1 LHTLHLSSAEL
12 IFLTMPRRMRQLIL
26 LLLAIMQGGCPLA
39 DDCSTSL
46 EGCDSYKVDLLHWE
60 LMASDMGDAYG
71 PNDSTG
77 RDEVANKDD
86 EYSVSLSCRY
96 DDDGADAGNE
106 WEGSWSHSMPI
117 EILVE
122 VERASGSSDN
132 ITMAE
137 VRKHNLEEDLW
148 IVVDGKVYDSTEYL
162 PSHPGGPK
170 YVIEQAGEESTKAFI
185 AAHSLAAR
193 EQLEDLFIGY
203 LDLNSL
209 AEYVFEV
216 SRPLQTLSATTD
228 AQFEAGKAIDFGFA
242 FWVRSHRRYHS
253 CIIAEEI
260 FCMLNMFG
268 THTYHADSSVFGVL
282 FTGSIRIR

>member
-1 LHTLHLSSAEL
+1 
-12 IFLTMPRRMRQLIL
+12 MK
-26 LLLAIMQGGCPLA
+26 GGCPLA
-39 DDCSTSL
+39 DDCTTAL
-46 EGCDSYKVDLLHWE
+46 EGGCDSYKVDMLHWE
-60 LMASDMGDAYG
+60 LTATEMGDAYG
-71 PNDSTG
+71 PNESTG
-77 RDEVANKDD
+77 KDAVANKDD
-86 EYSVSLSCRY
+86 EYSVSLACRY

-106 WEGSWSHSMPI
+106 WEGSWSHSMPV
-117 EILVE
+117 EVSVE
-122 VERASGSSDN
+122 VERASTGSSEN

-148 IVVDGKVYDSTEYL
+148 FIVDDKVYDSTEYL

-203 LDLNSL
+203 LDLDSL

-216 SRPLQTLSATTD
+216 SRPLQTPSATTD

-242 FWVRSHRRYHS
+242 FWVSTFIGDLPALPREYS
-253 CIIAEEI
+253 C
-260 FCMLNMFG
+260 
-268 THTYHADSSVFGVL
+268 
-282 FTGSIRIR
+282 

>member
-1 LHTLHLSSAEL
+1 MDRTSRPGR
-12 IFLTMPRRMRQLIL
+12 TMSRTRMMRT
-26 LLLAIMQGGCPLA
+26 P
-39 DDCSTSL
+39 
-46 EGCDSYKVDLLHWE
+46 W
-60 LMASDMGDAYG
+60 
-71 PNDSTG
+71 
-77 RDEVANKDD
+77 
-86 EYSVSLSCRY
+86 VSR
-96 DDDGADAGNE
+96 AVTTTTVPMPAT
-106 WEGSWSHSMPI
+106 WSHSAPI
-117 EILVE
+117 DEASVE
-122 VERASGSSDN
+122 VERASSATGSGGSEN

-242 FWVRSHRRYHS
+242 FWVRSS
-253 CIIAEEI
+253 EI
-260 FCMLNMFG
+260 FMHCREI
-268 THTYHADSSVFGVL
+268 SC
-282 FTGSIRIR
+282 

>member
-1 LHTLHLSSAEL
+1 
-12 IFLTMPRRMRQLIL
+12 M
-26 LLLAIMQGGCPLA
+26 
-39 DDCSTSL
+39 
-46 EGCDSYKVDLLHWE
+46 LHWE
-60 LMASDMGDAYG
+60 LMATDMGDAYG
-71 PNDSTG
+71 PNESTG
-77 RDEVANKDD
+77 KDDVANKDD
-86 EYSVSLSCRY
+86 AYSVGLACSY

-106 WEGSWSHSMPI
+106 WEGSWSHSAPI
-117 EILVE
+117 DEASVE
-122 VERASGSSDN
+122 VERASSATGSGGSEN

-203 LDLNSL
+203 LDLDSL

-216 SRPLQTLSATTD
+216 SRPLQTLSVTTD

-260 FCMLNMFG
+260 FCMLNIYICLALT
-268 THTYHADSSVFGVL
+268 THLSTLDPSSVIGCCSFL
-282 FTGSIRIR
+282 HRIHSNPMKKVGPMQDITLRAARRHGYHLN

>member
-1 LHTLHLSSAEL
+1 
-12 IFLTMPRRMRQLIL
+12 M
-26 LLLAIMQGGCPLA
+26 
-39 DDCSTSL
+39 
-46 EGCDSYKVDLLHWE
+46 
-60 LMASDMGDAYG
+60 
-71 PNDSTG
+71 
-77 RDEVANKDD
+77 
-86 EYSVSLSCRY
+86 
-96 DDDGADAGNE
+96 
-106 WEGSWSHSMPI
+106 
-117 EILVE
+117 
-122 VERASGSSDN
+122 
-132 ITMAE
+132 
-137 VRKHNLEEDLW
+137 

-203 LDLNSL
+203 LDLSSL

-216 SRPLQTLSATTD
+216 SRTLQTLSVTTD

-260 FCMLNMFG
+260 FCMLSIYVWHSP
-268 THTYHADSSVFGVL
+268 HTSPRMIHHLSLGVVL
-282 FTGSIRIR
+282 FSTGSIRIR

>member
-1 LHTLHLSSAEL
+1 
-12 IFLTMPRRMRQLIL
+12 MK
-26 LLLAIMQGGCPLA
+26 GGCPLA
-39 DDCSTSL
+39 DDCTTAL
-46 EGCDSYKVDLLHWE
+46 EGGCDSYKVDMLHWE
-60 LMASDMGDAYG
+60 LTATEMGDAYG
-71 PNDSTG
+71 PNESTG
-77 RDEVANKDD
+77 KDAVANKDD
-86 EYSVSLSCRY
+86 EYSVSLACRY

-106 WEGSWSHSMPI
+106 WEGSWSHSMPV
-117 EILVE
+117 EVSVE
-122 VERASGSSDN
+122 VERASTGSSEN

-148 IVVDGKVYDSTEYL
+148 FIFDDKVYDSTEYL

-203 LDLNSL
+203 LDLDSL

-216 SRPLQTLSATTD
+216 SRPLQTPSTETD

-242 FWVRSHRRYHS
+242 FWVCS
-253 CIIAEEI
+253 
-260 FCMLNMFG
+260 
-268 THTYHADSSVFGVL
+268 
-282 FTGSIRIR
+282 